1 MRSDLRSG
9 GPSEHA
15 LRVGEERGQ
24 QAVLMM
30 HRARTLVV
38 SNRTAQVNQIRGL
51 LGELGLI
58 EKAAAGNPGGCR

>member
-1 MRSDLRSG
+1 M
-9 GPSEHA
+9 
-15 LRVGEERGQ
+15 
-24 QAVLMM
+24 LMM